1 MSNIQKLTIEQKSY
15 IAGFL
20 DGDGSIFAQIIRDK
34 NVKYGFRI
42 RVSIGFYQKKTKHW
56 FILKLKK
63 FLKYGYVRIRKD
75 NISEYIITCSSGVHQ
90 ILLFLKN
97 FVILKKKN
105 DDLVIKIIEK
115 TRKINSKKEFIETCK
130 LVDKVADLNYSK
142 NRKITSSIVEE
153 SFKSI

>member
-1 MSNIQKLTIEQKSY
+1 M
-15 IAGFL
+15 
-20 DGDGSIFAQIIRDK
+20 
-34 NVKYGFRI
+34 
-42 RVSIGFYQKKTKHW
+42 
-56 FILKLKK
+56 
-63 FLKYGYVRIRKD
+63 
-75 NISEYIITCSSGVHQ
+75 HQ

-105 DDLVIKIIEK
+105 ADLVIKIIEK